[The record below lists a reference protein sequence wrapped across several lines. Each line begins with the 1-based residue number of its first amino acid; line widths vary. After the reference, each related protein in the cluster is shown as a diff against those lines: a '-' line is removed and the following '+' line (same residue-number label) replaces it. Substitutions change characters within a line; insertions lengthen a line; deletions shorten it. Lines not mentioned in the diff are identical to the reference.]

1 MEKRPFGKM
10 AVISKGPTLFIFFNR
25 TQVTKGGLMIIALQI
40 VVTILIFL
48 GGYFLGKVLRKKPHS
63 SGRLIIDEKGETER
77 WTFMVDDD
85 IEDIKNQSV
94 IFMDIELRA

>member
-1 MEKRPFGKM
+1 
-10 AVISKGPTLFIFFNR
+10 
-25 TQVTKGGLMIIALQI
+25 MIIALQI
-40 VVTILIFL
+40 AVTILIFL

-94 IFMDIELRA
+94 IFMDIERRA